1 MTKTKEWST
10 DQIEDQSGKVVIVTG
25 GNAGMGFQMVKA
37 LALKHAH
44 VIIASRSEEKGLA
57 AVAEIR
63 KLMPDAKVDFMK
75 VDLSSFKSIKEFVSA
90 YQEKKLPLHLL
101 INNAGVA
108 DTPHSKTVDGY
119 EVTIGVNHLGPFLL
133 TVLLLDT
140 LKKSAP
146 ARVVTL
152 SSISA
157 GDVKELHLDDFTA
170 FAKSD
175 ITNYDTYGVSK
186 MYNLLFSVHLD
197 KVLEGTGVHSF
208 SVHPGFVKTDMM
220 GKMETSMS
228 SIMKRILVKFLGQS
242 PEMGATSALYCGT
255 TAEVIEKGAN
265 YMYGSNKYLQGNTIP
280 NELSGISPLITQE
293 NMEKLW
299 DKTKAEVGV

>member
-1 MTKTKEWST
+1 MTKTKEWSA
-10 DQIEDQSGKVVIVTG
+10 DQMEDQSGKVVVVTG

-37 LALKHAH
+37 LALKNAH
-44 VIIASRSEEKGLA
+44 VIIASRSEEKGFA
-57 AVAEIR
+57 AVAEIL
-63 KLMPDAKVDFMK
+63 KLKPDAKMDFMK
-75 VDLSSFKSIKEFVSA
+75 VDLSSSESIKAFVLA
-90 YQEKKLPLHLL
+90 YQAKKLPLHLL

-108 DTPHSKTVDGY
+108 DPPHSKTVDGY
-119 EVTIGVNHLGPFLL
+119 EVTIGVNHFGTFLL

-157 GDVKELHLDDFTA
+157 GDVKDLHFNDFTA
-170 FAKSD
+170 FAKAD
-175 ITNYDTYGVSK
+175 ITDYDTYSVSK

-197 KVLEGTGVHSF
+197 KVLEGTGVRSF

-220 GKMETSMS
+220 GKMETSFS
-228 SIMKRILVKFLGQS
+228 SIMKRMLVKFLGQS
-242 PEMGATSALYCGT
+242 PEKGATSALYCGT
-255 TAEVIEKGAN
+255 TAEVLELGAN
-265 YMYGSNKYLQGNTIP
+265 YLYGSNMRLQGNTKP
-280 NELSGISPLITQE
+280 NELSSFSTLITQE

-299 DKTKAEVGV
+299 AKSKEELAM